1 MRGVNRR
8 RAASSDAAAASSP
21 SDSDSEDDAAAKSGR
36 LESDSEF
43 SERRSG
49 GMGGIPAG
57 GGGGAPRPSCVCET
71 LSIATGSSS
80 AVKSIV
86 VASCCSI
93 TASRGRSGVGRPAKL
108 YGCVAFHAPSA
119 ICVARGVR
127 PLLSRRRPPLVRP
140 RSSSR
145 SSAAYLVGVW
155 QRTAQATQGTE
166 CLSRLAIEV
175 NQVQKSSCTQPC
187 CRLRCTRPPLR
198 ESKRQQQSARATRG
212 LAGCNFSALQST
224 LKHALPWHNNATR
237 PARSPAELQQR
248 FTQEQHAVDAP

>member
-1 MRGVNRR
+1 MRGVNLRS
-8 RAASSDAAAASSP
+8 AASINAAAASSP
-21 SDSDSEDDAAAKSGR
+21 SDSDSKDDAAAKSGR

-43 SERRSG
+43 SDRRSG
-49 GMGGIPAG
+49 GMGRLPAG

-140 RSSSR
+140 AQQLKEFGCLFGGCGGAPHKR
-145 SSAAYLVGVW
+145 
-155 QRTAQATQGTE
+155 RTE
-166 CLSRLAIEV
+166 RLSRLATEV
-175 NQVQKSSCTQPC
+175 SGVQNRVVRS
-187 CRLRCTRPPLR
+187 
-198 ESKRQQQSARATRG
+198 RA
-212 LAGCNFSALQST
+212 
-224 LKHALPWHNNATR
+224 
-237 PARSPAELQQR
+237 
-248 FTQEQHAVDAP
+248 VV

>member
-1 MRGVNRR
+1 MRGVNLRS
-8 RAASSDAAAASSP
+8 AASINAAAASSP
-21 SDSDSEDDAAAKSGR
+21 SDSDSKDDAAAKSGR
-36 LESDSEF
+36 LVSDSEF
-43 SERRSG
+43 SDRRSG

-57 GGGGAPRPSCVCET
+57 GGGRAPRPSCVCDT

-93 TASRGRSGVGRPAKL
+93 TASRGRSGVGRPTKL

-187 CRLRCTRPPLR
+187 CRLRFTGSPTAGRASGSSRVPALNGSSTSAAIARCKTLASRTLLR
-198 ESKRQQQSARATRG
+198 DR
-212 LAGCNFSALQST
+212 
-224 LKHALPWHNNATR
+224 NATP
-237 PARSPAELQQR
+237 PAIAAQNKCS
-248 FTQEQHAVDAP
+248 

>member
-8 RAASSDAAAASSP
+8 RAASNDAAAASSP

-57 GGGGAPRPSCVCET
+57 GGGGAPRPSCVCDT

-127 PLLSRRRPPLVRP
+127 PLLSRRRAPLVRP
-140 RSSSR
+140 RGSSR

-155 QRTAQATQGTE
+155 QRTAQATQGNVR
-166 CLSRLAIEV
+166 LSRIATESERCKTELYAAV
-175 NQVQKSSCTQPC
+175 RRFT
-187 CRLRCTRPPLR
+187 LRRGRHCW
-198 ESKRQQQSARATRG
+198 ESKGSSRVP
-212 LAGCNFSALQST
+212 AL
-224 LKHALPWHNNATR
+224 HASSEGA
-237 PARSPAELQQR
+237 
-248 FTQEQHAVDAP
+248 